1 MTERLK
7 PEEVERAAHL
17 LRAGGIVAFPTET
30 VYGLGAAIFNPGAIE
45 EIFRV
50 KGRPADNPLIAHVY
64 DFAQIEKIAVELPH
78 RFYVLAAL
86 FFPGPLTLVVKK
98 HPAVP
103 SIVSGGRETIAL
115 RMPKQG
121 IARALIAALG
131 EPIVAPSANLSGKP
145 SATQAEHVLDDF
157 DGKIGAVVDGGRCE
171 LGIESTV
178 LSLQDTPVLLR
189 PGTISKQELE
199 EALGCTIQEAD
210 AQTPLASPGM
220 KYRHYCPNA
229 PVRLFST
236 REALCAAALKEKRP
250 MILSRKGCVAGC
262 AGDHFVLSAHD
273 LYALFRLADKEK
285 YNSVLILDE
294 GMQNDAALLNRLHHS
309 EGVYK
314 VQ

>member
-7 PEEVERAAHL
+7 PEEVVRAANL

-30 VYGLGAAIFNPGAIE
+30 VYGLGAAIFNSGAIE
-45 EIFRV
+45 GIFRV
-50 KGRPADNPLIAHVY
+50 KGRPLDNPLIAHVC
-64 DFAQIEKIAVELPH
+64 DFAQIEKIAVALPH
-78 RFYVLAAL
+78 RFYVLAER

-103 SIVSGGRETIAL
+103 SIVSAGRETIAL

-131 EPIVAPSANLSGKP
+131 EAIVAPSANLSGKP

-157 DGKIGAVVDGGRCE
+157 DGKIAAVIEGGRCE

-178 LSLQDTPVLLR
+178 LSLQDAPVLLR
-189 PGTISKQELE
+189 PGTVSKQELE

-210 AQTPLASPGM
+210 AQTPIASPGM

-229 PVRLFST
+229 PVHLFHT
-236 REALCAAALKEKRP
+236 REALCAAARMQTRP
-250 MILSRKGCVAGC
+250 MILSREGCIAAC
-262 AGDHFVLSAHD
+262 PGDHFMLEAHT
-273 LYALFRLADKEK
+273 LYALFRLADKQT
-285 YNSVLILDE
+285 YSSVLILDE
-294 GMQNDAALLNRLHHS
+294 GIQNDAALLNRLHHS
-309 EGVYK
+309 LAMG
-314 VQ
+314 

>member
-17 LRAGGIVAFPTET
+17 LRTGCVVAFPTET

-45 EIFRV
+45 KIFSV
-50 KGRPADNPLIAHVY
+50 KGRPADNPLIAHVC
-64 DFAQIEKIAVELPH
+64 DFAQIEKIAIELQE
-78 RFYVLAAL
+78 RFYVLAER

-103 SIVSGGRETIAL
+103 LIVSGGRETVAL

-145 SATQAEHVLDDF
+145 SATDADHVLEDF
-157 DGKIGAVVDGGRCE
+157 DGKISAVIEGGRCE

-178 LSLQDTPVLLR
+178 LSLLQNSPVLLR
-189 PGTISKQELE
+189 PGTIRKQELE
-199 EALGCTIQEAD
+199 EALGCAIQEAN

-229 PVRLFST
+229 PVHLFHT
-236 REALCAAALKEKRP
+236 PEALCVAAAMEKRP
-250 MILSRKGCVAGC
+250 MVLSRKGCVTAC
-262 AGDHFVLSAHD
+262 PGDHFTLDAYD
-273 LYALFRLADKEK
+273 LYALFRLADKQK
-285 YNSVLILDE
+285 YSSVLILDE
-294 GMQNDAALLNRLHHS
+294 GMQEDTALLNRLQHS
-309 EGVYK
+309 LAVS
-314 VQ
+314 